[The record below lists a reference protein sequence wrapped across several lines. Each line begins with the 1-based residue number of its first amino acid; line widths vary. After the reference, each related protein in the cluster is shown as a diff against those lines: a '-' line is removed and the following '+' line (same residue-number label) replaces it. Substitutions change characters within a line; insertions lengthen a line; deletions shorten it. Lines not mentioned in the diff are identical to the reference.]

1 MINLLNTFNKQPDEL
16 NKQLNKLN
24 RNKHYNINKKMFNK
38 IKMRK
43 IRMILVISNRLRK
56 IINLKM
62 LIVINRLTQMKTI

>member
-1 MINLLNTFNKQPDEL
+1 MINLLNTFNKQPNEL